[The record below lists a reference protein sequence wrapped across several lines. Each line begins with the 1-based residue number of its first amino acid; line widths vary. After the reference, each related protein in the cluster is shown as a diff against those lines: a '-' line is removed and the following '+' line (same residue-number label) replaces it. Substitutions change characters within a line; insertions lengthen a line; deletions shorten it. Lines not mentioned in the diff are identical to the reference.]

1 MVTVDLQQRIVI
13 CRQRLE
19 AAPQSRAFAP
29 LADSLRQAG
38 RYVEALAV
46 LADGLKRHPKF
57 QAALVIQGHTL
68 LDSDRSAE
76 AQTVLRQVLQYDN
89 DNVVALRLLTED
101 ARSRQAWREAIP
113 LLEKLCV
120 LEPDDDRW
128 PRVLAET
135 RANRALPDPA
145 DVPDTSFATLTL
157 VEIYLAQ
164 GYRAKAMAALRQMQ
178 AREPEREDIAAK
190 IGEIGIM
197 EGEVPSGVDGRQT
210 TREAPGLDNE
220 VGYAARRAKMA
231 AKRAEEKKH
240 FETWI
245 ERIRS
250 DESPSP

>member
-1 MVTVDLQQRIVI
+1 MVTVDLQQRIAV
-13 CRQRLE
+13 CRQRLL

-29 LADSLRQAG
+29 LADALRQAG

-46 LADGLKRHPKF
+46 LSDGLKRHPKS

-68 LDSDRSAE
+68 LDCDRSAE
-76 AQTVLRQVLQYDN
+76 ARTVLRQVLAYDN
-89 DNVVALRLLTED
+89 DNVLALRLLTED

-128 PRVLAET
+128 PRVLAES
-135 RANRALPDPA
+135 RANQVLPDPT
-145 DVPDTSFATLTL
+145 DVPDTSFATMTL

-164 GYRAKAMAALRQMQ
+164 GYRAKAMVALRQMQ
-178 AREPEREDIAAK
+178 AREPDRQDIIAK
-190 IGEIGIM
+190 IAEIGIR
-197 EGEVPSGVDGRQT
+197 EGELADGYDGGR
-210 TREAPGLDNE
+210 TRSATPNREDE
-220 VGYAARRAKMA
+220 VGHAARRAKLA

-240 FETWI
+240 FESWI

-250 DESPSP
+250 DESPGP